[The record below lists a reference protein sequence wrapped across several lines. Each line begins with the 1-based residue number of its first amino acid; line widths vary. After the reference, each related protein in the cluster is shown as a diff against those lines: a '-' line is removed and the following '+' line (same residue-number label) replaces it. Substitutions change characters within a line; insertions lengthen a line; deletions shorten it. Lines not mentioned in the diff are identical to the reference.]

1 LTVRRV
7 AQPPLRH
14 IVSLLEAL
22 LVHRYSAIGR
32 IVAVSTR
39 HPAIVVLVA
48 ALLTAGAGMYAVRHF
63 TMTANTEDLISP
75 RLEWCQCDL
84 KFQAAFPQLGSLTM
98 PTLPLQITAWRGLPV
113 P

>member
-1 LTVRRV
+1 
-7 AQPPLRH
+7 
-14 IVSLLEAL
+14 
-22 LVHRYSAIGR
+22 
-32 IVAVSTR
+32 
-39 HPAIVVLVA
+39 VLVA

-98 PTLPLQITAWRGLPV
+98 PTLPLQITAWRGLLV
-113 P
+113 R